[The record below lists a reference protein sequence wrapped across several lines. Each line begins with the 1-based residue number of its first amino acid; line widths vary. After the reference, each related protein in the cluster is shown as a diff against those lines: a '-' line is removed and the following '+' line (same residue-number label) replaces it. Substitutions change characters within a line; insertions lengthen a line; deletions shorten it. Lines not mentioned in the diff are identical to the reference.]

1 MRSKRLWGWMAMLCI
16 VIGAALCGAGIGLG
30 GEFHDSY
37 GVHFHTLDDGFGI
50 GVLGDDEDAADQ
62 RIALQSFQRLEMDID
77 LGDVRIER
85 GDALS
90 LRIENV
96 SDDQYELDYEGDTL
110 NITSWTNNHLWVM
123 NRDASFT
130 LTIPKDMEL
139 HHIRI
144 ESDLG
149 DVKVSGIY
157 VDTLE
162 IYQHMG
168 DIKVLD
174 VNAEDMT
181 LVQDMG
187 DIVYQGAHPGDIEA
201 ENHMGDIEV
210 EIAAPAKEYAYDLS
224 TAMGTIKAEGHR
236 KSGASLS
243 LQGGHRDASYRLILH
258 NDMGDIDLEFD
269 HD

>member
-1 MRSKRLWGWMAMLCI
+1 MRSKRLWAMMAMICI
-16 VIGAALCGAGIGLG
+16 GIGAVLCGAGIGLG
-30 GEFHDSY
+30 GTFHDSY
-37 GVHFHTLDDGFGI
+37 GVHIHSLNSGFGI
-50 GVLGDDEDAADQ
+50 GVFGDDGDEADQ
-62 RIALQSFQRLEMDID
+62 RIALQPFQRLEMDID
-77 LGDVRIER
+77 LGDIRIER

-90 LRIENV
+90 LRIEDV
-96 SDDQYELDYEGDTL
+96 SEDHYELEYEGDTL
-110 NITSWTNNHLWVM
+110 IITSWTDNHLWAIHQ
-123 NRDASFT
+123 DASFT

-139 HHIRI
+139 DHITI

-149 DVKVSGIY
+149 DVKVNHIH

-174 VNAEDMT
+174 VNAEDMA
-181 LVQDMG
+181 LYQDMG
-187 DIVYQGAHPGDIEA
+187 DISYEGTHPGNLKA

-210 EIAAPAKEYAYDLS
+210 EINAPAKEYAYELS
-224 TAMGTIKAEGHR
+224 AAMGTIKAEGQR

-243 LQGGHRDASYRLILH
+243 LQGGHSDASYRLILH
-258 NDMGDIDLEFD
+258 NDMGDINLEFD